1 MRLLWSIQQK
11 HFSTCP
17 FGANYLAQFWLRAH
31 LSIRNG
37 FRPSL
42 WRAALFFK
50 ELAFWAKSLVVKP
63 VSVYG
68 GAIATDVNP
77 AGVLLNEETREEQR
91 AGYLENRGNA
101 HVENLCV
108 PESNGEVPVVPAKI
122 VRHISQ

>member
-11 HFSTCP
+11 HFSTSP

-31 LSIRNG
+31 LSIRTDSDRRCG
-37 FRPSL
+37 VRP
-42 WRAALFFK
+42 FFLK
-50 ELAFWAKSLVVKP
+50 NLLLAKSLVVKP

>member
-1 MRLLWSIQQK
+1 MIECSILRDNDPRGMRLLWSIQQK

-91 AGYLENRGNA
+91 AGYPGKSRQCA
-101 HVENLCV
+101 CRK
-108 PESNGEVPVVPAKI
+108 S
-122 VRHISQ
+122 VRTRV

>member
-1 MRLLWSIQQK
+1 MILA
-11 HFSTCP
+11 
-17 FGANYLAQFWLRAH
+17 GAFVVEHPAETFFH
-31 LSIRNG
+31 LSFWRELSRAVLATSAFIYTNG

-91 AGYLENRGNA
+91 AGYPGKSRQCA
-101 HVENLCV
+101 CRK
-108 PESNGEVPVVPAKI
+108 S
-122 VRHISQ
+122 VRTRV